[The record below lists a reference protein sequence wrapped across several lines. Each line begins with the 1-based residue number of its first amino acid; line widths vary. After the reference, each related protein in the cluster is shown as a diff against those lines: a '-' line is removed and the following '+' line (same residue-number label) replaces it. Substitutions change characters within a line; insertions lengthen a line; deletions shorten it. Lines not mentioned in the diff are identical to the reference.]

1 MYNIFFIL
9 ERARLTKAYSDVQ
22 DATAGKTNVVH
33 KQESYSSCEF
43 AGFDKLNLPGLP
55 PRYAD
60 LVLPPDWY
68 VPTSKTS
75 KRKHVAT
82 NGMQNFVSLAQTVAE
97 NWRVVDTIT
106 LNYCK
111 TVAQIIKERH
121 TELTK
126 GGEEDEILQ
135 HSKQQRK
142 TKKSRTTTKVKS
154 IGKSSARPIC
164 ISPPPPSSTVNKQI
178 VTPEANGEVGRSSKE
193 TDREQLDQQWI
204 EQITS
209 MPSISFTNLMK
220 NEQTSRLYIQDGKH
234 LEEISTML
242 PDESSSSMVT
252 PLAEDMP
259 TVDFL
264 LSSDDLD
271 NLSVNDFRLF

>member
-1 MYNIFFIL
+1 MFIYSRRRRHRRRRHRRRRRRRRRIFRYHYLVCSNEMIIIFPSIRSSLTLTYVTAFYIL
-9 ERARLTKAYSDVQ
+9 LLTV
-22 DATAGKTNVVH
+22 
-33 KQESYSSCEF
+33 
-43 AGFDKLNLPGLP
+43 
-55 PRYAD
+55 
-60 LVLPPDWY
+60 
-68 VPTSKTS
+68 
-75 KRKHVAT
+75 
-82 NGMQNFVSLAQTVAE
+82 QNFVSLAQTVAE

-178 VTPEANGEVGRSSKE
+178 VTPEANGEVGRSSKA